1 MKLYSKYTQYT
12 ATMIVELIQAV
23 GHKNVTAL
31 HSSTFEI
38 TRDAEIALKADCIIA
53 VGADKAAATLSEEFK
68 KAASC
73 DDAVI
78 TATITCDG
86 HAEIVQGWGS
96 PMMTFTDSSSMVFR
110 VSDYV
115 CGRTV
120 MINADNP
127 ACRLDQRLIDALAA
141 GKEVKLELKVEKG
154 TRPQPSFDLLFEE

>member
-1 MKLYSKYTQYT
+1 MVVE
-12 ATMIVELIQAV
+12 MIRAM

-53 VGADKAAATLSEEFK
+53 VSADKAAATLTEEFK
-68 KAASC
+68 KAAAG

-86 HAEIVQGWGS
+86 HTEFVQGWGS
-96 PMMTFTDSSSMVFR
+96 PKMTFSDSSSMVFR

-120 MINADNP
+120 MINADKP
-127 ACRLDQRLIDALAA
+127 AARLDQGLIDALAA
-141 GKEVKLELKVEKG
+141 GKEVRIGLKVEKG

>member
-1 MKLYSKYTQYT
+1 MV
-12 ATMIVELIQAV
+12 VETVRAV

-53 VGADKAAATLSEEFK
+53 VRADRASATLTEEYKRAAA
-68 KAASC
+68 C
-73 DDAVI
+73 DDAVV
-78 TATITCDG
+78 TATITCGG
-86 HAEIVQGWGS
+86 HTEVVRGWGS
-96 PMMTFTDSSSMVFR
+96 SKMTLSDCNSMVFR

-120 MINADNP
+120 MINADKP
-127 ACRLDQRLIDALAA
+127 ASRLDQRLIDALAA
-141 GKEVKLELKVEKG
+141 GNEVTIELKVEKG